1 MVKTENC
8 KIIKTLKILKLVCL
22 VAGIL
27 FFYIGLSMLIG
38 KAGVGFWMYV
48 GIALLIGYFALNIYG
63 EAYVLN
69 REKNYDKDET
79 MLNKKKKNKF
89 YVFDTIN
96 HVIMV
101 LFMIICL
108 FPIVYVLAG
117 SFNQGSDY
125 TKGGVIF
132 FSRTFTF
139 ENYLAV
145 FKDSGLFIGFR
156 NTIIRTILGTV
167 LGLLFTALVGY
178 GMSRK
183 ELKFRNDIY
192 VINIITMFFSG
203 GLIPFYLFMKQ
214 LHLENNFLIY
224 IVPNL
229 YNVYNMLVISSFFRS
244 IPEEIH
250 ESATLEGASEFRI
263 FWSIYLPFS
272 KAVLATV
279 ALWIAVGHWNSFF
292 DTMIYTRDD
301 NLITLQYYLLK
312 VIKSASVT
320 EGMPAE
326 MIQNIS
332 AKTVSFAAIIL
343 SVIPIVCVLPY
354 IQKNFSSGVAIGSLK
369 G

>member
-1 MVKTENC
+1 M
-8 KIIKTLKILKLVCL
+8 IKTIDSKLMKTIKILKIIALISGTVFL
-22 VAGIL
+22 
-27 FFYIGLSMLIG
+27 YIGLSMLIG

-48 GIALLIGYFALNIYG
+48 GIALLIAYFGLNIFG
-63 EAYVLN
+63 EVYLLN
-69 REKNYDKDET
+69 KESKYDKNDE
-79 MLNKKKKNKF
+79 MFNKKKKGKL
-89 YVFDTIN
+89 YVFDVIN
-96 HVIMV
+96 HIIMV
-101 LFMIICL
+101 IFMLICL

-117 SFNQGSDY
+117 SFNQGADY
-125 TKGGVIF
+125 SRGGVVF
-132 FSRTFTF
+132 FPRAFTF
-139 ENYLAV
+139 ENYLLV
-145 FKDSGLFIGFR
+145 FKDNGLFIGFR
-156 NTIIRTILGTV
+156 NTVIRTILGTV
-167 LGLLFTALVGY
+167 LGLLFTALVSY

-183 ELKFRNDIY
+183 ELKFKNDIY
-192 VINIITMFFSG
+192 TINIITMFFSG

-224 IVPNL
+224 IIPNL
-229 YNVYNMLVISSFFRS
+229 YGVYNMLVISSFFRS

-263 FWSIYLPFS
+263 FASIYLPFS

-301 NLITLQYYLLK
+301 NLVTLQYYLLK

-332 AKTVSFAAIIL
+332 SKTVSFAAIIL
-343 SVIPIVCVLPY
+343 SVIPIVCVLPT
-354 IQKNFSSGVAIGSLK
+354 IQKNFSSGIAIGSLK